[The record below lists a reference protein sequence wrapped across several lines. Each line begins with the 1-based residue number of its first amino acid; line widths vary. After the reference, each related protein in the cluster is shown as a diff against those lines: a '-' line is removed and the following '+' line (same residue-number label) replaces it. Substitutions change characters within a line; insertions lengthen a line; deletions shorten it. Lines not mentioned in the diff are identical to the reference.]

1 MNILEIQEALKGM
14 SEQQLVKE
22 MQQPSG
28 NAPSFLVLT
37 ELERRKNMKERFNA
51 QQPKEPTVA
60 EEAVMGGLGSMM
72 PQAMPPQQMMPQQ
85 PMMPPQQ
92 MQPMQQPMRM
102 QVGGLLRSPEEQRL
116 IDEENALLQMQREK
130 MAREGIKY
138 LGGIPSR
145 IASALAPRGEDLG
158 EQANPFA
165 IAGDETPIKRGPST
179 QERIAQAQAEG
190 EKQAAIMAQK
200 AQAAQESASA
210 PLPVPV
216 TPTDGGIPAAAEA
229 AAVAQ
234 AAEGQTPDSF
244 LNQYLELMKQQRE
257 AGQKARER
265 SKYLAL
271 AQAGQALTASD
282 RPLLQAASQATG
294 AGLKG
299 LMAGEQAFRQSEA
312 DYLKSLGTLASA
324 EMKSKGKQVSVGN
337 LIDLVETL
345 QKDIILLPEEEQESR
360 RQQIRQIQQLIRER
374 IGLQGGTTGGMA
386 GISQQAIDA
395 ELRARG
401 LL

>member
-92 MQPMQQPMRM
+92 MQQPMRM

-165 IAGDETPIKRGPST
+165 IAGDETPIKRGPTT
-179 QERIAQAQAEG
+179 QERIARAQAEG
-190 EKQAAIMAQK
+190 ERQAARAAQEV
-200 AQAAQESASA
+200 QAAQESATA

-244 LNQYLELMKQQRE
+244 LSQYLELMKQQRE
-257 AGQKARER
+257 SGQKARER

-282 RPLLQAASQATG
+282 RRLLQAASQATG

-337 LIDLVETL
+337 LVDLVETL
-345 QKDIILLPEEEQESR
+345 QKDIMLLPEEEQESR
-360 RQQIRQIQQLIRER
+360 RQQIREIQQLIRER

-386 GISQQAIDA
+386 GVSQQAIDA

>member
-92 MQPMQQPMRM
+92 MQQPMRM

-165 IAGDETPIKRGPST
+165 IAGDETQSNAGQQLRNALLGHRPKAKGRR
-179 QERIAQAQAEG
+179 QERHRKFRRLKKVQ
-190 EKQAAIMAQK
+190 
-200 AQAAQESASA
+200 
-210 PLPVPV
+210 LH
-216 TPTDGGIPAAAEA
+216 
-229 AAVAQ
+229 
-234 AAEGQTPDSF
+234 
-244 LNQYLELMKQQRE
+244 LY
-257 AGQKARER
+257 R
-265 SKYLAL
+265 S
-271 AQAGQALTASD
+271 
-282 RPLLQAASQATG
+282 P
-294 AGLKG
+294 
-299 LMAGEQAFRQSEA
+299 
-312 DYLKSLGTLASA
+312 
-324 EMKSKGKQVSVGN
+324 
-337 LIDLVETL
+337 
-345 QKDIILLPEEEQESR
+345 
-360 RQQIRQIQQLIRER
+360 
-374 IGLQGGTTGGMA
+374 
-386 GISQQAIDA
+386 
-395 ELRARG
+395 
-401 LL
+401 

>member
-72 PQAMPPQQMMPQQ
+72 PQTMPPQQMMPQQ
-85 PMMPPQQ
+85 Q
-92 MQPMQQPMRM
+92 MQQPMRM

-116 IDEENALLQMQREK
+116 IDEENLLRQMEREK

-158 EQANPFA
+158 EQSNPFA
-165 IAGDETPIKRGPST
+165 IAGDETPIKRGPTT

-190 EKQAAIMAQK
+190 ERQAARAAQE
-200 AQAAQESASA
+200 AQAAQESATA

-244 LNQYLELMKQQRE
+244 LSQYLELMKQQRE
-257 AGQKARER
+257 AGQQARER

-282 RPLLQAASQATG
+282 RPLLQAVSQATG

-324 EMKSKGKQVSVGN
+324 EMKAKGKQVSVGN
-337 LIDLVETL
+337 LVDLVETL
-345 QKDIILLPEEEQESR
+345 QKDIMLLPEEEQESR
-360 RQQIRQIQQLIRER
+360 RQQIREIQQLIRER

-386 GISQQAIDA
+386 GVSLEAIDA
-395 ELRARG
+395 EVRRR
-401 LL
+401 LLKGQSK